1 MTEQNIESIKLQINE
16 LRKEKKKLYQ
26 REYMREYQ
34 RKKRK
39 V

>member
-1 MTEQNIESIKLQINE
+1 MTEQTIESIKIQIDE

-26 REYMREYQ
+26 REYMREYMK
-34 RKKRK
+34 KKRN